1 MRQSQHSNPSPFA
14 KGEGSNH
21 RFFIAA
27 MGPGEIGQGMAFARY
42 ALAQGDFVAL
52 SVPHADY
59 LPLVNLRHPKFST
72 IIAKDSKTL
81 KENLNSEKAD
91 ILVLCNSKI
100 FTRDDNFHK
109 YPPKPK
115 LPSLSIDSNWLFG
128 PSSPYIFN
136 PWVDRYCLNLPKPIF
151 QLGLKKNGGHYV
163 IPKKILKKIRVVG
176 LIPSYRPIPSQEK
189 NEIRTHYGVHKN
201 EKLIFLYTSIGYLIK
216 PVVFLKAYA
225 VAKKLRAKGKK
236 VKVIYFGDPPP
247 ASLDAKDRSWF
258 LALPRTNT
266 EHFSKVLAS
275 SDLVLQHQGL
285 STLEQAIGAQVPVI
299 ANVRN
304 REDEKNPT
312 RHMHAWEVGP
322 FAKYGACAMF
332 FFNDS
337 PDDIA
342 NCAEDI
348 LFNKK
353 RRETMRRKQRALY
366 EKGEEKVYNEA
377 IKLLKTKP

>member
-1 MRQSQHSNPSPFA
+1 MRQSQHSPYQ
-14 KGEGSNH
+14 
-21 RFFIAA
+21 FFIAA

-42 ALAQGDFVAL
+42 ALSRGNFVTL
-52 SVPHADY
+52 SVSHAEY
-59 LPLVNLRHPKFST
+59 LPLIRLRHPKFSSL
-72 IIAKDSKTL
+72 IIKDSTTLKKTL
-81 KENLNSEKAD
+81 NSKKVD

-100 FTRDDNFHK
+100 FTRNDNFHK
-109 YPPKPK
+109 YPPEPK

-128 PSSPYIFN
+128 PSSPYLSN
-136 PWVDRYCLNLPKPIF
+136 PWVNRYCLNLPEPIF
-151 QLGLKKNGGHYV
+151 QMGLKKNGGHYR
-163 IPKKILKKIRVVG
+163 IPKKILKKISVVG
-176 LIPSYRPIPSQEK
+176 LIPSYRPVSRQEK
-189 NEIRTHYGVHKN
+189 NKIRTHYGIHKN

-225 VAKKLRAKGKK
+225 VAKKLKAKGKK

-247 ASLDAKDRSWF
+247 ASLNIKDRHWF
-258 LALPRTNT
+258 LTLPRTNT

-275 SDLVLQHQGL
+275 SDLVFQHQGL

-299 ANVRN
+299 ANVK
-304 REDEKNPT
+304 DPKYEKHPK

-332 FFNDS
+332 FFDDS
-337 PDDIA
+337 SDAIA

-353 RRETMRRKQRALY
+353 RREAMRRKQRALY
-366 EKGEEKVYNEA
+366 GKGEEKVYNEA
-377 IKLLKTKP
+377 IKLL

>member
-1 MRQSQHSNPSPFA
+1 MRQSQHSPYQ
-14 KGEGSNH
+14 
-21 RFFIAA
+21 FFIAA

-42 ALAQGDFVAL
+42 ALSRGNFVAL
-52 SVPHADY
+52 SVPQAEY
-59 LPLVNLRHPKFST
+59 LPLIYLRHSRFSSL
-72 IIAKDSKTL
+72 IIKDSIALKKTL
-81 KENLNSEKAD
+81 NSKKID

-100 FTRDDNFHK
+100 FTRNDNFPK
-109 YPPKPK
+109 YPPEPK

-128 PSSPYIFN
+128 PSSLYPSN
-136 PWVDRYCLNLPKPIF
+136 PWVDRYCLNLPEPIF
-151 QLGLKKNGGHYV
+151 QLGLKKNGGHYG
-163 IPKKILKKIRVVG
+163 IPKKILKKISVVG
-176 LIPSYRPIPSQEK
+176 LIPSYRPLSSQEK
-189 NEIRTHYGVHKN
+189 NKIRTHYKVHKN

-236 VKVIYFGDPPP
+236 VKVIYFGEPPS
-247 ASLDAKDRSWF
+247 ASLKTKDRRWF
-258 LALPRTNT
+258 LVRPRTDT

-275 SDLVLQHQGL
+275 SDLVFQHQGL
-285 STLEQAIGAQVPVI
+285 ATLEQAIGAQVPVI
-299 ANVRN
+299 ANVK
-304 REDEKNPT
+304 DPKYEKHPK

-332 FFNDS
+332 FFDDS
-337 PDDIA
+337 SDTIV

-353 RRETMRRKQRALY
+353 RREAMRRKQRALY

-377 IKLLKTKP
+377 IKLLKTKF

>member
-1 MRQSQHSNPSPFA
+1 MSQSQHLNY
-14 KGEGSNH
+14 
-21 RFFIAA
+21 RFFIAT
-27 MGPGEIGQGMAFARY
+27 MGPGEIGQGMAFAQY
-42 ALAQGDFVAL
+42 ALSRGNLVTL
-52 SVPHADY
+52 SVPHAGY
-59 LPLVNLRHPKFST
+59 LPLIRLRHPRFSSL
-72 IIAKDSKTL
+72 IIKDSTALKKTL
-81 KENLNSEKAD
+81 NSKKVD

-100 FTRDDNFHK
+100 FTRNDNFHK
-109 YPPKPK
+109 HPPEPK

-128 PSSPYIFN
+128 PSSLYPSN
-136 PWVDRYCLNLPKPIF
+136 PWVDRYCLNLPESIF
-151 QLGLKKNGGHYV
+151 QMGLKKNGGHYR
-163 IPKKILKKIRVVG
+163 IPKGILKKISVVG
-176 LIPSYRPIPSQEK
+176 LIPSYHPLSSQEK
-189 NEIRTHYGVHKN
+189 NKIRTHYGVHKN

-247 ASLDAKDRSWF
+247 ASLNTKDRHWF
-258 LALPRTNT
+258 LTLPHTNT

-275 SDLVLQHQGL
+275 SDLVFQHQGL

-299 ANVRN
+299 ANVK
-304 REDEKNPT
+304 DPKYEKHPK

-332 FFNDS
+332 FFDDS
-337 PDDIA
+337 SDAIA
-342 NCAEDI
+342 NYAEDI

-353 RRETMRRKQRALY
+353 RREAMRRKQRALY

-377 IKLLKTKP
+377 IKLLKTKS

>member
-1 MRQSQHSNPSPFA
+1 MRQPQHSNY
-14 KGEGSNH
+14 
-21 RFFIAA
+21 RFFIAT

-42 ALAQGDFVAL
+42 ALGRGNLVAL
-52 SVPHADY
+52 SVPNAEY
-59 LPLVNLRHPKFST
+59 LPLIHLRHPRFSSL
-72 IIAKDSKTL
+72 IIKDSTAL
-81 KENLNSEKAD
+81 KKAIHIEKSD
-91 ILVLCNSKI
+91 VLVLCNSKI

-115 LPSLSIDSNWLFG
+115 LPSISIDSNWLFG
-128 PSSPYIFN
+128 PSSPYISN
-136 PWVDRYCLNLPKPIF
+136 PWVDRYCLNLPEQVF
-151 QLGLKKNGGHYV
+151 QLGLKKNGGHYK
-163 IPKKILKKIRVVG
+163 IPKEILKKISVVG
-176 LIPSYRPIPSQEK
+176 LIPSYRPLSNQEK
-189 NEIRTHYGVHKN
+189 NKIRTQYDVRKS

-225 VAKKLRAKGKK
+225 VAKKLRAEGKK

-247 ASLDAKDRSWF
+247 ASLDTKDRHWF

-275 SDLVLQHQGL
+275 SDLVFQHQGL
-285 STLEQAIGAQVPVI
+285 ATLEQAIGAQVPVI
-299 ANVRN
+299 ANVK
-304 REDEKNPT
+304 DPKYEKYPK

-332 FFNDS
+332 FFDDS
-337 PDDIA
+337 SDTIA

-353 RRETMRRKQRALY
+353 RREAMRRKQRALY
-366 EKGEEKVYNEA
+366 EKGEEKAYNEA
-377 IKLLKTKP
+377 IKLL